1 MAKISNEEKLKALR
15 HFLNENKIPFINN
28 YHSKTFNVDMAIK
41 VKKLRIAVFIST
53 GDKEFEDSMVFASN
67 VYNGTP
73 LRNTYNPF
81 FIRKS
86 DTKKFVLEKMQNCI
100 VNRMMM
106 LQRKWQKEQ
115 KKNREKM
122 TNKKK

>member
-28 YHSKTFNVDMAIK
+28 YHSKTFNVDMAIR
-41 VKKLRIAVFIST
+41 VKKLRIAVFLSD
-53 GDKEFEDSMVFASN
+53 GDDDYERSLIFAPSG
-67 VYNGTP
+67 YNGSP

-100 VNRMMM
+100 VKRMMM

-115 KKNREKM
+115 EN
-122 TNKKK
+122 N

>member
-1 MAKISNEEKLKALR
+1 MAMAKISNEEKLKAIKVFLR
-15 HFLNENKIPFINN
+15 ENNVDFIEN
-28 YHSKTFNVDMAIK
+28 YHSKNFNLDMSLCIK
-41 VKKLRIAVFIST
+41 GLMIAVFLS
-53 GDKEFEDSMVFASN
+53 DDDHDYEDGI
-67 VYNGTP
+67 YHKRTKNGKRPFYTM
-73 LRNTYNPF
+73 YNPF

-115 KKNREKM
+115 KK
-122 TNKKK
+122 TGKK

>member
-1 MAKISNEEKLKALR
+1 MPKITNEEKLKALR
-15 HFLNENKIPFINN
+15 NFLNKNKIPFINN

-41 VKKLRIAVFIST
+41 VKKLRIAVFLSD
-53 GDKEFEDSMVFASN
+53 GDKDYEMSLIFAPSG
-67 VYNGTP
+67 YNGSP

-100 VNRMMM
+100 AKRMMM
-106 LQRKWQKEQ
+106 LQRRWQKKQE
-115 KKNREKM
+115 N
-122 TNKKK
+122 N

>member
-15 HFLNENKIPFINN
+15 RFLNENKIPFINN

-41 VKKLRIAVFIST
+41 VKKLRIAVFLSE
-53 GDKEFEDSMVFASN
+53 GDKDYERSLIFAQSG
-67 VYNGTP
+67 YNGSP
-73 LRNTYNPF
+73 LRNVYNPF

-100 VNRMMM
+100 VSRMIM

-115 KKNREKM
+115 EN
-122 TNKKK
+122 N

>member
-15 HFLNENKIPFINN
+15 NFLNENKIPFINN

-41 VKKLRIAVFIST
+41 VKKLRIAVFISND
-53 GDKEFEDSMVFASN
+53 DKEFEDSMVFAKSS
-67 VYNGTP
+67 YSGAP
-73 LRNTYNPF
+73 LRNVYNPF

-100 VNRMMM
+100 VKRMMM
-106 LQRKWQKEQ
+106 LQRKWQKKQE
-115 KKNREKM
+115 
-122 TNKKK
+122 NK

>member
-1 MAKISNEEKLKALR
+1 MEKISNEEKLKALR
-15 HFLNENKIPFINN
+15 RFLNENKIPFINN

-41 VKKLRIAVFIST
+41 VKKLRIAVFLSD
-53 GDKEFEDSMVFASN
+53 GDNEYENNMVNAKCS
-67 VYNGTP
+67 YNGAP
-73 LRNTYNPF
+73 LFKYYNPF

-100 VNRMMM
+100 VSRMIM

-115 KKNREKM
+115 EN
-122 TNKKK
+122 N